1 MSHPDSIEGSCR
13 SRDRGIVLEQ
23 WVAVDDERRGAHVA

>member
-1 MSHPDSIEGSCR
+1 VLEG

-23 WVAVDDERRGAHVA
+23 CVAVDDERRGVAHVV